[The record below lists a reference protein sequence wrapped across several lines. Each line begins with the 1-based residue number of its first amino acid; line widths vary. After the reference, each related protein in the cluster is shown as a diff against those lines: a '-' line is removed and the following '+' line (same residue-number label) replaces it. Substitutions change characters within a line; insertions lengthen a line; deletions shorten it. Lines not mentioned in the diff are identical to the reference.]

1 MLNYQRVHYIFTYIY
16 WVDGRP
22 GIQVWMMCDVW
33 LISLGWSHSI
43 TGALFFNLRRY
54 QSWEFFPQG
63 SLCELGN
70 IEVEPTPTR
79 PRVTPH
85 ILPFPIGNDVTLRET
100 RAFPCTFRD
109 DDHRKSYQVMPPS
122 SKFIDGNI
130 ESYNN
135 YVMVTTLWI
144 QIVPEKILNPP
155 NHTPVPFPKEVW
167 LEG

>member
-1 MLNYQRVHYIFTYIY
+1 MHISWWWSQEII
-16 WVDGRP
+16 P
-22 GIQVWMMCDVW
+22 GD
-33 LISLGWSHSI
+33 
-43 TGALFFNLRRY
+43 A
-54 QSWEFFPQG
+54 
-63 SLCELGN
+63 
-70 IEVEPTPTR
+70 
-79 PRVTPH
+79 
-85 ILPFPIGNDVTLRET
+85 
-100 RAFPCTFRD
+100 
-109 DDHRKSYQVMPPS
+109 PPS